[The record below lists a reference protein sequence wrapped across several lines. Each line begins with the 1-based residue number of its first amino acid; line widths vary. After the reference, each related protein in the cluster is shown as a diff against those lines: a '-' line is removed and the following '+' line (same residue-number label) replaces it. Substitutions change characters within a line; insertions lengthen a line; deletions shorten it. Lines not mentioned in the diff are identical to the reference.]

1 MGKRKLEGALTGMAT
16 ATAGAALRQLAKAD
30 HLEPVPY
37 LATASNGRPCARVGY
52 RTKGGE

>member
-1 MGKRKLEGALTGMAT
+1 MTVTYLEIDVAGYTLR
-16 ATAGAALRQLAKAD
+16 TAGAALRQLAKAG

-37 LATASNGRPCARVGY
+37 LATASNGRPCAKVGY